1 MNISTNDL
9 VNLLATSNY
18 IVYNQVIAKKLGVDE
33 AILLG
38 VLCSYQKHFNGQEFY
53 REEDKL
59 AEDTAL
65 SIYAIRKAKQHLK
78 DVGILEITKKGLP
91 AQHYFKIHPEKIF
104 EISTTSTDETTATS
118 DNEISTAS
126 GNEMITTSGDE
137 MITTSGDENI
147 TTSDNEMITTIY
159 NNKYNIK
166 NNTKYNTK
174 EIYKEKKEKTKKFL
188 NDINFNDY
196 RKTKSNDNPT
206 DIKNNTIPY

>member
-18 IVYNQVIAKKLGVDE
+18 IVYNQVIARKLGVDE

-38 VLCSYQKHFNGQEFY
+38 VLCSYQKHFNGEEFY

-65 SIYAIRKAKQHLK
+65 TIYAIRKAKQHLK

-104 EISTTSTDETTATS
+104 EISATSTDETTATS
-118 DNEISTAS
+118 DNEINTTS
-126 GNEMITTSGDE
+126 GNEMITTSGN
-137 MITTSGDENI
+137 ENI

-174 EIYKEKKEKTKKFL
+174 EIYKEKKEKTKNFL